1 VEKKANLRQAN
12 HDLFSSQCGIIE
24 VSHRLHELSM
34 DASFRRQI
42 ERARR
47 MTGDERVREGLAL
60 WDRSLRIMT
69 DGIRHQFPDA
79 SPEKVRQIRRERL
92 ARIRRIESLQ

>member
-1 VEKKANLRQAN
+1 
-12 HDLFSSQCGIIE
+12 
-24 VSHRLHELSM
+24 M
-34 DASFRRQI
+34 DESFWQQV

-60 WDRSLRIMT
+60 FDRALSIMS

-79 SPEKVRQIRRERL
+79 TEEEVRQIRRERL
-92 ARIRRIESLQ
+92 ARIRQTEEKC